1 MMLDVKDSI
10 LVLPR
15 LSRDRRR
22 DPGRPHLLSVP
33 EEDLVAFELGASPS
47 WMVSDYAITV
57 ELFGEQQFA
66 NSNIDSD
73 QDSPKLATL
82 DVNLTV
88 RGNIVEVSE
97 FESR

>member
-1 MMLDVKDSI
+1 MMLDVEDSI
-10 LVLPR
+10 LALHR

-22 DPGRPHLLSVP
+22 DPGRSHLLSVP
-33 EEDLVAFELGASPS
+33 EEDLVAFELGATPS
-47 WMVSDYAITV
+47 RMVSDYAITV
-57 ELFGEQQFA
+57 ELLGEQQFA

-73 QDSPKLATL
+73 QHSSKFTTL

-97 FESR
+97 SE